1 MLIRKLFV
9 RESKITHKYY
19 SCVHS
24 EIPRQICSVTYSSSW
39 NVVTMASTLRR
50 MHNLSREPKTRGQT
64 SRLSSQGA
72 HMDDVENPYES
83 KKKKKKE
90 LPIYA
95 YPHLTLVLTRTS
107 SPSKVGAGAGVN
119 LFAGGA
125 IEVLCSS
132 QAYRHAAYRRV
143 RRDGALGRPACVTRG
158 MWEMSLD
165 YSPCSIL
172 WHVWAWL

>member
-83 KKKKKKE
+83 KKKRITYLCISAPNACSDTYLIAKQSGRRCGSE
-90 LPIYA
+90 PVCWGRDRGSLLQP
-95 YPHLTLVLTRTS
+95 
-107 SPSKVGAGAGVN
+107 GV
-119 LFAGGA
+119 
-125 IEVLCSS
+125 
-132 QAYRHAAYRRV
+132 
-143 RRDGALGRPACVTRG
+143 
-158 MWEMSLD
+158 
-165 YSPCSIL
+165 SPCSL
-172 WHVWAWL
+172 S